1 MNKKKNILIAGYP
14 KSGTNWLSR
23 LVAEVLQCNF
33 NGDWG
38 FDTKNASRLIFE
50 NTNSEYQVFKSHHF
64 FSDIKTAS
72 KEPIYKIIYIV
83 RDPRDIVISG
93 TYFFNFNS
101 LLIKVLNK
109 LSLGFIKSD
118 LSFIKK
124 KKKMINAVLY
134 GDYKITPWLA
144 LSWEKHVTAYITN
157 DIYFIKYEDL
167 LDNTEKEI
175 QKLIAY
181 LNLNIAND
189 QIEKSVKKQCFEN
202 RKKEVVTLKHKNLN
216 KLVRKGS
223 QGYWKNNFTE
233 KEKNLFKEEL
243 NNKIEYYYF

>member
-1 MNKKKNILIAGYP
+1 MNKNKNILIVGYP

-93 TYFFNFNS
+93 TYFFNFNVFFKHFT
-101 LLIKVLNK
+101 INIYRIF
-109 LSLGFIKSD
+109 LSKNGR
-118 LSFIKK
+118 
-124 KKKMINAVLY
+124 
-134 GDYKITPWLA
+134 
-144 LSWEKHVTAYITN
+144 
-157 DIYFIKYEDL
+157 
-167 LDNTEKEI
+167 
-175 QKLIAY
+175 
-181 LNLNIAND
+181 
-189 QIEKSVKKQCFEN
+189 
-202 RKKEVVTLKHKNLN
+202 RKKC
-216 KLVRKGS
+216 
-223 QGYWKNNFTE
+223 
-233 KEKNLFKEEL
+233 KEKNKYDSFKKHLF
-243 NNKIEYYYF
+243 